1 MCEDQKSG
9 VILPFLLKILQE
21 GRKKKLGQRVPSH
34 LRYVT
39 MPEKVVFDVWVRK
52 TLIHP
57 WVLLMVG
64 LGWYLDV
71 IGSDSH
77 DVF

>member
-1 MCEDQKSG
+1 MIYSHSLLLTNQASWVKKIQRDLK
-9 VILPFLLKILQE
+9 VRTKPYIFLN
-21 GRKKKLGQRVPSH
+21 
-34 LRYVT
+34 
-39 MPEKVVFDVWVRK
+39 DVWVRK

-64 LGWYLDV
+64 LGRYKDV

-77 DVF
+77 DLF

>member
-1 MCEDQKSG
+1 MGDHPHFWFPSDQRGK
-9 VILPFLLKILQE
+9 
-21 GRKKKLGQRVPSH
+21 RKLGQRVSRD
-34 LRYVT
+34 LRYE
-39 MPEKVVFDVWVRK
+39 PKPYKVIFYVWVRK

-57 WVLLMVG
+57 CVLLMVG

-77 DVF
+77 VLF